1 MNNAPPDS
9 EPSDSHGPF
18 GLVVRVPTPDR
29 RPHPEHAPWTGAFP
43 ERLADFLTGL
53 IPLFIAEL
61 AAATDEQLQQ
71 ARDAALEQIANHGD
85 DLQFG
90 GEHRRSSRT
99 ALAKAFALLARAEGG
114 VTALGVH
121 ACTAVH
127 EGCPGLRPSHPPRP
141 SDSGRR
147 P

>member
-1 MNNAPPDS
+1 MHNHPPGSAPS
-9 EPSDSHGPF
+9 TSHGPF
-18 GLVVRVPTPDR
+18 GRVVRVPIPDQ
-29 RPHPEHAPWTGAFP
+29 RPHYEHAPWTGAFP
-43 ERLADFLTGL
+43 ERLADFLAGL

-61 AAATDEQLQQ
+61 ASATDEQINQ

-90 GEHRRSSRT
+90 GKHRRSSRT
-99 ALAKAFALLARAEGG
+99 ALARAFALLARAEGG

-127 EGCPGLRPSHPPRP
+127 EGCPSLKPPASASPS
-141 SDSGRR
+141 SDTDS
-147 P
+147 